1 MNDTRLDS
9 TLPAQHDAAL
19 GAAPEGSA
27 AGSVPHRAVV
37 LLVDD
42 QLIIGEAVRRI
53 IGQEPDIEYH
63 FCRQGAEAVATAI
76 RLRPTVILQDLVMP
90 DADGLDLVLRYREHP
105 ETELVPLVVLS
116 SREEG
121 KTKAEAFARGANDYL
136 VKLPDPAELL
146 ARLRYHSRG
155 YVSLL
160 ERNAAFD
167 ALAQK
172 EAELS
177 GELAKAA
184 NYVRSLL
191 PPPAE
196 GRVSVDW
203 RFVPSASLGG
213 DCLDYF
219 WLDENR
225 FALHVLDVCGHGV
238 GPALLGVSAMNLLRT
253 DAAKSFD
260 RGDPLAVLRVL
271 NETFRMSQ
279 QGNMFFTIWYAV
291 FDFSDRRLRYVC
303 GGHPPPILLGP
314 GGEQI
319 VLEGEGLPVGVLRDA
334 EYELHE
340 QIIPQGAELIVYSDG
355 AIEVMERPGETWG
368 TEGLQALIRQSGGMR
383 GGPLLDVVLERVR
396 ALKGG
401 PVLDDDMSIMA
412 ARFEG

>member
-1 MNDTRLDS
+1 MTHTMTTQPTAMPS
-9 TLPAQHDAAL
+9 DAAL
-19 GAAPEGSA
+19 GSA
-27 AGSVPHRAVV
+27 AEAGDPRSIPHRVVV

-63 FCRQGAEAVATAI
+63 FCRQGAEAVETAI
-76 RLRPTVILQDLVMP
+76 RLKPTVILQDLVMP
-90 DADGLDLVLRYREHP
+90 DADGLDLVLRYRECP
-105 ETELVPLVVLS
+105 ETALVPLVVLS

-155 YVSLL
+155 YISLL

-167 ALAQK
+167 ALARK

-177 GELAKAA
+177 GELSKAA

-191 PPPAE
+191 PAPSE
-196 GRVSVDW
+196 GRVAVEW

-219 WLDENR
+219 WLDDSR

-253 DAAKSFD
+253 DAAQSFD
-260 RGDPLAVLRVL
+260 RSDPLAVMKVL

-291 FDFSDRRLRYVC
+291 FDCRDRRLRYVC
-303 GGHPPPILLGP
+303 GGHPPPILLSAQGDP
-314 GGEQI
+314 V

-340 QIIPQGAELIVYSDG
+340 LTIPPDSELIVYSDG

-368 TEGLQALIRQSGGMR
+368 TEGLVALIRSHGSLR
-383 GGPLLDVVLERVR
+383 GGPLLDVVLDRVR
-396 ALKGG
+396 AIKGG

-412 ARFEG
+412 VRLGG

>member
-1 MNDTRLDS
+1 MSVSPMT
-9 TLPAQHDAAL
+9 
-19 GAAPEGSA
+19 AAPSSGDAPAKPA
-27 AGSVPHRAVV
+27 ADLPHRVVV

-53 IGQEPDIEYH
+53 VAQDPEIEFH
-63 FCRQGAEAVATAI
+63 FCPKGAEAVETAV
-76 RLRPTVILQDLVMP
+76 RLQPTVILQDLVMP
-90 DADGLDLVLRYREHP
+90 DADGLDLVLRYRERQ
-105 ETELVPLVVLS
+105 ETALVPLVVLS

-167 ALAQK
+167 ALARK

-177 GELAKAA
+177 GELGKAA
-184 NYVRSLL
+184 DYVRSLL

-196 GRVSVDW
+196 GKVAVDW

-219 WLDENR
+219 WLDDDR

-238 GPALLGVSAMNLLRT
+238 GPALLGVSAMNLLRS
-253 DAAKSFD
+253 DAAHSFD
-260 RGDPLAVLRVL
+260 RSDPIAVMKVL
-271 NETFRMSQ
+271 NETFRMSR

-291 FDFSDRRLRYVC
+291 FDGRTRTLRYVC
-303 GGHPPPILLGP
+303 GGHPPPILRVA
-314 GGEQI
+314 GEEPK
-319 VLEGEGLPVGVLRDA
+319 VLEGEGLPVGVIREA
-334 EYELHE
+334 EYDLHE
-340 QIIPQGAELIVYSDG
+340 LTLAPDSELLVYSDG

-368 TEGLQALIRQSGGMR
+368 TEGLLDLVKANGALRA
-383 GGPLLDVVLERVR
+383 GPLLDVVLDRVR
-396 ALKGG
+396 AIKAG
-401 PVLDDDMSIMA
+401 PVLDDDLSIMS
-412 ARFEG
+412 ARFG